1 MKKILLATFL
11 FFLSLNSNADVY
23 LSSWNV
29 EGYSA
34 SDSPSGVNITFTK
47 GVEKTLSIKFNMT
60 RDNSGQFDS
69 FRYDVLHT
77 SLDGT
82 RTTIPGPSYV
92 TYNWMNSYSLS
103 TTFSFTIPADKSEGK
118 IQLVLTS
125 YFGNQ
130 TKGSPTI
137 GSYSLNYTTPP
148 PVVINPVPVVEGDF
162 YRVGT
167 TGAVYIGMD
176 GKMRHIQDANTLYGV
191 FKGGINM
198 GDESHSVFIQM
209 FAGKIGSPIG
219 PNTRLV
225 EDTNNGQVYYQEE
238 GVLRYITSPGIAN
251 RYKFDLKK
259 AQKIHGTGG
268 YTFGP
273 TFN

>member
-1 MKKILLATFL
+1 MKKILLATLL
-11 FFLSLNSNADVY
+11 FFLSLNSNADVF

-34 SDSPSGVNITFTK
+34 TDSPSGVNITFPK
-47 GVEKTLSIKFNMT
+47 GVEKTLTIKFNMT

-69 FRYDVLHT
+69 FRYDVEHT

-82 RTTIPGPSYV
+82 RTTITGPSYV
-92 TYNWMNSYSLS
+92 TYNWMNSYSLNS
-103 TTFSFTIPADKSEGK
+103 TFSFTIPADKSEGQ
-118 IQLVLTS
+118 IRLVLTS

-137 GSYSLNYTTPP
+137 GSYSLNRIVIP
-148 PVVINPVPVVEGDF
+148 PVTTHPGEGLF
-162 YRVGT
+162 YKISENGMM
-167 TGAVYIGMD
+167 YLLMD
-176 GKMRHIQDANTLYGV
+176 GKPRHVQDANTLYGV
-191 FKGGINM
+191 FKKLTYMDIVTTTQNN
-198 GDESHSVFIQM
+198 FNYQ
-209 FAGKIGSPIG
+209 FPTTGSPIG

-225 EDTNNGQVYYQEE
+225 EDTNNGQIYYQED
-238 GVLRYITSPGIAN
+238 GVLRYIATPQAAS
-251 RYKFDLKK
+251 RYRFDLKK